1 MTPKIRDILIK
12 IREQRPFILN
22 MTDYFPVDLVANGV
36 RSIGALPIMN
46 NARQEVE
53 ELLNLSKAVVIN
65 LGKLDNDFIKL
76 CNHICQTANQFK
88 IPIILDP
95 VGAGASHYR
104 TDTAIE
110 IINNHAISV
119 IRAYPSEIDGLLT
132 GQIGLQN
139 HSVTNLTVMTEKAQ
153 LLAGKYKLTVVVSG
167 KRHIVA
173 DKDKVDSFNF
183 DSNLLQRVAG
193 IGSLLS
199 AIIGVFHSV
208 EEDRYIAARNAV
220 EFYAHC
226 VGPTSCDAPGPAS
239 LITRIIDK
247 LYINSSEALIQSL

>member
-1 MTPKIRDILIK
+1 MTPKIKEILIK

-65 LGKLDNDFIKL
+65 MGKLDDNFIKL
-76 CNHICQTANQFK
+76 CNQICKTANKFK

-95 VGAGASHYR
+95 VGAGATQYR
-104 TDTAIE
+104 TDTAIR
-110 IINNHAISV
+110 IISNHAISI
-119 IRAYPSEIDGLLT
+119 IRAYPSEIDGLLS
-132 GQIGLQN
+132 GQVGLQN
-139 HSVTNLTVMTEKAQ
+139 HNATNLTVMTEKAK
-153 LLAGKYKLTVVVSG
+153 LLSEKYKLTVVVSG

-173 DKDKVDSFNF
+173 DKNRIDSFNF

-208 EEDRYIAARNAV
+208 EKDQYIAAKHAV

-247 LYINSSEALIQSL
+247 LYIKSSEALIQSL